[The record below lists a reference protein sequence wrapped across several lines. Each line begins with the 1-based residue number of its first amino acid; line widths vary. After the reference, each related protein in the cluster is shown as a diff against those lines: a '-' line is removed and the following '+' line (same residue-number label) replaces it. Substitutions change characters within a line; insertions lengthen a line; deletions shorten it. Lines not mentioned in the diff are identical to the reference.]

1 MMLDPKH
8 IVIGGGIGLAAGY
21 LDRMRDCLAG
31 IGTRL
36 TPVLVPA
43 RLGSRAGIIGV
54 ASLTT
59 QRD

>member
-1 MMLDPKH
+1 
-8 IVIGGGIGLAAGY
+8 
-21 LDRMRDCLAG
+21 MRDCLAG